1 MRAGRYG
8 GLGKGA
14 HFSQGGLEGFREEVT
29 LRRTE
34 WLKGA
39 GHADSWENALQAARI
54 ACAKA
59 LRQYPVK

>member
-1 MRAGRYG
+1 M
-8 GLGKGA
+8 
-14 HFSQGGLEGFREEVT
+14 T

-54 ACAKA
+54 ARAKA